1 MPMAASRRS
10 LFPSQC
16 CAPVP
21 LPALREDPRS
31 SSSMAAR
38 TSSGMFERQLG
49 PSSTPN
55 EPWPG
60 VLPFAIVP
68 LSLHDSGCVLCSL
81 RAGRDS
87 DGASHDLRA
96 GLLPGG
102 AFVWRAAPLHIR
114 WRFRDSQAFRAPLLS
129 ALLCAA
135 FLPIRFRFPF
145 KTLGNFSACCL
156 VLNSRSL
163 L

>member
-68 LSLHDSGCVLCSL
+68 LSLHDSGCVLCGL
-81 RAGRDS
+81 RVGRDS
-87 DGASHDLRA
+87 DGAPHDLRA
-96 GLLPGG
+96 GLLSGG
-102 AFVWRAAPLHIR
+102 ASCGVQPPCAFNGVSATRKLSVCRFFSHCSVPLSCRFVFDFLSKR
-114 WRFRDSQAFRAPLLS
+114 WVTFPRV
-129 ALLCAA
+129 ALC
-135 FLPIRFRFPF
+135 
-145 KTLGNFSACCL
+145 
-156 VLNSRSL
+156 
-163 L
+163 

>member
-10 LFPSQC
+10 LFPSQY
-16 CAPVP
+16 CAPMP
-21 LPALREDPRS
+21 LPALREGLRS

-68 LSLHDSGCVLCSL
+68 LSLHDSGCVLCGL

-87 DGASHDLRA
+87 DGAPHDLRA
-96 GLLPGG
+96 GLLSCGLRVACG
-102 AFVWRAAPLHIR
+102 SLVHSMALS
-114 WRFRDSQAFRAPLLS
+114 RFASFP
-129 ALLCAA
+129 CAA
-135 FLPIRFRFPF
+135 SFRIALCRFLADS
-145 KTLGNFSACCL
+145 FSISFQNAG
-156 VLNSRSL
+156 
-163 L
+163 

>member
-10 LFPSQC
+10 LFPSQY
-16 CAPVP
+16 CAPMP
-21 LPALREDPRS
+21 LPALREGLRS

-68 LSLHDSGCVLCSL
+68 LSLHDSGCVLCGL
-81 RAGRDS
+81 RDGRDS
-87 DGASHDLRA
+87 DGAPHNLRA
-96 GLLPGG
+96 GLLPCGTSCGVRLPCAFNG
-102 AFVWRAAPLHIR
+102 AFAIRKLSVRRFFPHCSVPLSCRFVFDFLSKR
-114 WRFRDSQAFRAPLLS
+114 WVTFPRV
-129 ALLCAA
+129 ALC
-135 FLPIRFRFPF
+135 
-145 KTLGNFSACCL
+145 
-156 VLNSRSL
+156 
-163 L
+163 

>member
-1 MPMAASRRS
+1 MISGGFRFA
-10 LFPSQC
+10 C
-16 CAPVP
+16 VAPVCG
-21 LPALREDPRS
+21 LACSSGVVMGLR
-31 SSSMAAR
+31 AAR
-38 TSSGMFERQLG
+38 NSA
-49 PSSTPN
+49 
-55 EPWPG
+55 G
-60 VLPFAIVP
+60 VLC
-68 LSLHDSGCVLCSL
+68 GL

-87 DGASHDLRA
+87 DGAPHDLRA
-96 GLLPGG
+96 GLLSGG
-102 AFVWRAAPLHIR
+102 AFVWRAAPLRIQ

-145 KTLGNFSACCL
+145 KTLGDFPACCL

>member
-1 MPMAASRRS
+1 MISGGFRFA
-10 LFPSQC
+10 C
-16 CAPVP
+16 VAPVCG
-21 LPALREDPRS
+21 LACSSEAVMGLRAVRNS
-31 SSSMAAR
+31 AS
-38 TSSGMFERQLG
+38 
-49 PSSTPN
+49 
-55 EPWPG
+55 
-60 VLPFAIVP
+60 VLR
-68 LSLHDSGCVLCSL
+68 SL

-87 DGASHDLRA
+87 DGAPHDLWA
-96 GLLPGG
+96 GLLSGG
-102 AFVWRAAPLHIR
+102 AFVWRAAPLCIQ

-145 KTLGNFSACCL
+145 KTLGDFPACCL